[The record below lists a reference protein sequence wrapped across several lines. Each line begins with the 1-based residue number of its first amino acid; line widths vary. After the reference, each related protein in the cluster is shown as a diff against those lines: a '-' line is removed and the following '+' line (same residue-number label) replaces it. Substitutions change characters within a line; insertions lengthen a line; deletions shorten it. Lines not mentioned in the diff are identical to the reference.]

1 MINYDETDENINESG
16 SERYIDPS
24 ELIMINDNNWTPSE
38 KFILGYANQLGFDIE
53 NDPPEML
60 NIAEKYL
67 TVEIPNTYQRAFA
80 KDNYQLVYINR
91 ITNEIK
97 LESEIEIQA
106 KQEYQELKEQWIKE
120 VKEKEKEANK
130 VTVLPRK
137 KIAPIG
143 RKKITEDPIRKREK
157 EFMKIVEKQYI
168 ENEKEK
174 QNMDKDIRQLN
185 EKIQRDEIKNKE
197 NNNNMDLIRNY
208 LEKEES
214 DSENNSI
221 NKNEKIIK
229 GNNNRNKINNNI
241 EDEIKLEY
249 NDESSS
255 EKEQMKI
262 KNKNKKNRENES
274 SSEFFSE
281 KEESSSN
288 KEKNNNNNL
297 VLKLNDSSNDDKRN
311 KISKIKNLKQF
322 EENLKEKKEEENDN
336 ENLKKSLEVIKEKDS
351 EKKIK
356 ESDNEI
362 SDESDNNS
370 FKIHRKSK
378 KSVQVGNKIGRK
390 NRKDS
395 QRKIQNYGEFEIL
408 DEEDKSS
415 INLEDNSNINNKNKS
430 NKSKN
435 NKNQNKSEEEK
446 EKEDSDNDNNNN
458 NIKQQKAILLK
469 QAKNEYT
476 FIKENY
482 KTSYI
487 KDKNLFLKEFNKE
500 INTQK
505 NIDLKKIKN
514 EYNKEI
520 IHFEE
525 KLENKMNKELDEY
538 KKELIEEYENDDND
552 ENINDNDLQLKK
564 NNLESQIRIQKERN
578 KNKKEIEEQR
588 QKNNLEENMKHLNEM
603 NKIKMSRLEQQNK
616 NKIDKL
622 IGEFKINFDEYITDY
637 KSKNKNNQ
645 DNIFS
650 KNNIINDDLSINETI
665 SDYSKELL
673 TQFELEKKSLKAEYD
688 QKLQIEIEN
697 LKNNILSNTDNESLK
712 YSEEKKDIENEYYSE
727 INTIKKTNKENQK
740 KLDETMKNLIEKTS
754 AEFDSIKNK
763 NMSDIKST
771 MEEIK
776 EKINEIIQGKNNEE
790 KNDINSL
797 LEDYLL
803 TDLISKKRVI
813 MSKYNSLINM
823 SEGDYIHNKIM
834 LKYYID
840 IINSI
845 NQMLSINRKNINID
859 EILISVNQVINK
871 YKEIYDQE
879 KNEKLFPILFNAFNK
894 VINLMSNDDNIIN
907 IIDNSI
913 YGPNILNNENNM
925 TYMNM
930 TNYNMNN
937 NKKIFSSFSPRKN
950 EQIFNRTFSNMN
962 EQRTNN
968 LLNINNQKDESLFNI
983 NINNI
988 ENNNNNIIIPEIS
1001 KQIMDKISKENIQ
1014 KYNVISEFLLNE
1026 SKNISD
1032 ELNLYTQKKD
1042 SENKINLLYQSGE
1055 FPQYNNILNRIC
1067 QEENDKTN
1075 QYFRNINSKSKI
1087 FELLKKNIKDNYSF
1101 IEKYFDKTNIVDNKF
1116 NQIMNNI
1123 EEYKNNF
1130 YGSHNIFGKKNNSY
1144 YKSYNT
1150 ENMLNNTFNVYNRN
1164 NYINE
1169 QSFINTTHSIDFRN
1183 NKNFFI

>member
-1 MINYDETDENINESG
+1 
-16 SERYIDPS
+16 
-24 ELIMINDNNWTPSE
+24 
-38 KFILGYANQLGFDIE
+38 
-53 NDPPEML
+53 
-60 NIAEKYL
+60 
-67 TVEIPNTYQRAFA
+67 
-80 KDNYQLVYINR
+80 
-91 ITNEIK
+91 
-97 LESEIEIQA
+97 
-106 KQEYQELKEQWIKE
+106 
-120 VKEKEKEANK
+120 
-130 VTVLPRK
+130 
-137 KIAPIG
+137 
-143 RKKITEDPIRKREK
+143 
-157 EFMKIVEKQYI
+157 
-168 ENEKEK
+168 
-174 QNMDKDIRQLN
+174 
-185 EKIQRDEIKNKE
+185 
-197 NNNNMDLIRNY
+197 
-208 LEKEES
+208 
-214 DSENNSI
+214 
-221 NKNEKIIK
+221 
-229 GNNNRNKINNNI
+229 
-241 EDEIKLEY
+241 
-249 NDESSS
+249 
-255 EKEQMKI
+255 
-262 KNKNKKNRENES
+262 
-274 SSEFFSE
+274 
-281 KEESSSN
+281 
-288 KEKNNNNNL
+288 
-297 VLKLNDSSNDDKRN
+297 
-311 KISKIKNLKQF
+311 
-322 EENLKEKKEEENDN
+322 
-336 ENLKKSLEVIKEKDS
+336 
-351 EKKIK
+351 
-356 ESDNEI
+356 
-362 SDESDNNS
+362 
-370 FKIHRKSK
+370 
-378 KSVQVGNKIGRK
+378 
-390 NRKDS
+390 
-395 QRKIQNYGEFEIL
+395 
-408 DEEDKSS
+408 
-415 INLEDNSNINNKNKS
+415 
-430 NKSKN
+430 
-435 NKNQNKSEEEK
+435 
-446 EKEDSDNDNNNN
+446 
-458 NIKQQKAILLK
+458 
-469 QAKNEYT
+469 
-476 FIKENY
+476 
-482 KTSYI
+482 
-487 KDKNLFLKEFNKE
+487 
-500 INTQK
+500 
-505 NIDLKKIKN
+505 
-514 EYNKEI
+514 
-520 IHFEE
+520 
-525 KLENKMNKELDEY
+525 
-538 KKELIEEYENDDND
+538 
-552 ENINDNDLQLKK
+552 
-564 NNLESQIRIQKERN
+564 
-578 KNKKEIEEQR
+578 
-588 QKNNLEENMKHLNEM
+588 
-603 NKIKMSRLEQQNK
+603 
-616 NKIDKL
+616 
-622 IGEFKINFDEYITDY
+622 
-637 KSKNKNNQ
+637 
-645 DNIFS
+645 
-650 KNNIINDDLSINETI
+650 
-665 SDYSKELL
+665 
-673 TQFELEKKSLKAEYD
+673 
-688 QKLQIEIEN
+688 
-697 LKNNILSNTDNESLK
+697 
-712 YSEEKKDIENEYYSE
+712 
-727 INTIKKTNKENQK
+727 
-740 KLDETMKNLIEKTS
+740 MKNLIEKTS
-754 AEFDSIKNK
+754 SEFDSIKNK

-845 NQMLSINRKNINID
+845 NQMLSINQKNINID